1 MAVRYGV
8 SENTARM
15 FMHKVR
21 EGMKSSGAYPMDG
34 NVHVDEFVV
43 GGKEAGKPGRS
54 YDSKKKKVVC
64 AVQLTDEGKVRRFY
78 ALKIKDFSSES
89 LVGIFEK
96 HISAEAKITTDE
108 WRGYGPI
115 SKNYQI
121 RQMPSNNGLNFKA
134 LHTMIHQVKSWIR
147 TTYSWVSEKH
157 IERYLNEFSYRLNR
171 SQDKATIF
179 NNLIKRM
186 VKADKIYQAK
196 IICT

>member
-8 SENTARM
+8 SENTARL
-15 FMHKVR
+15 FMHKIR
-21 EGMKSSGAYPMDG
+21 EGMKSSQANPMDG

-43 GGKEAGKPGRS
+43 GGKEDGKPGRS
-54 YDSKKKKVVC
+54 YESKKKKVVC
-64 AVQLTDEGKVRRFY
+64 ALQLTDDGKVRRFY
-78 ALKIKDFSSES
+78 SLKIKDFSSES
-89 LVGIFEK
+89 LAVIFEK
-96 HISAEAKITTDE
+96 HISAEANITTDE
-108 WRGYGPI
+108 WRGYSPI

-121 RQMPSNNGLNFKA
+121 KQIPSNKGLNFKA

-171 SQDKATIF
+171 SQNKATVF

-186 VKADKIYQAK
+186 VEADKIYHVQ
-196 IICT
+196 IICP